1 MSISVLEPRLLI
13 GDLRRDIRGFVPVDG
28 GAAVIYNSDDQ
39 DDSDDESD
47 EEEEDDDLGDM
58 GYPHRLPGK
67 GY

>member
-13 GDLRRDIRGFVPVDG
+13 GGLRRGIPGFVPVDG
-28 GAAVIYNSDDQ
+28 GAAVICNSDDP

-47 EEEEDDDLGDM
+47 EKEEEDDLGDM